1 MPRKP
6 DPELETRIIDA
17 ALRLLDRGGE
27 DAITMRAVAQEAR
40 TSTPT
45 IYERFPDRDAVLRG
59 VAQRATEELYSRLRE
74 FDAVEKL
81 AREYLRFSCD
91 HPLRFDLTVET
102 FGERSVAGE
111 ARPVFEL
118 LKSRLTS
125 EVGVSGSKCDDLALA
140 IASLFIGTAR
150 GMVASGIHTRHAN
163 ELKRASLT
171 ALQHLLKAFSD
182 DGGGDEGHAKRLKQ
196 REAVS
201 ATRR

>member
-17 ALRLLDRGGE
+17 ALRLLDRGGK
-27 DAITMRAVAQEAR
+27 TPLPCVRSLR
-40 TSTPT
+40 KRGPRRPPFTSAFPT
-45 IYERFPDRDAVLRG
+45 GTLCCGGLPNVRRKNSIRDCVNSTLS
-59 VAQRATEELYSRLRE
+59 T
-74 FDAVEKL
+74 KL

-118 LKSRLTS
+118 FKSRLTS

-150 GMVASGIHTRHAN
+150 RLVAAGTHTRHAN

-182 DGGGDEGHAKRLKQ
+182 DGRGDKGHAKRLKQ
-196 REAVS
+196 REAVG